1 MSSTLFFQHFMVL
14 TFIGILNP
22 LWKFYKSNLNLIQ
35 NTWFLTSRCYIA
47 VVVPHITFYIALSM
61 NLSSTP
67 SLIIILLLFLKK
79 KLIWKIDSIHYM
91 SFTSKT
97 DICICSLW
105 VVWMLGAVK
114 ITFVSVSIPG
124 TPYLC
129 ISVILL
135 ICLKL
140 HNLKTVLIYFLWFSL
155 SWWFITNYQ
164 I

>member
-1 MSSTLFFQHFMVL
+1 MNTKYL
-14 TFIGILNP
+14 ILNFSLLHCCSCP
-22 LWKFYKSNLNLIQ
+22 PYN
-35 NTWFLTSRCYIA
+35 FLYC
-47 VVVPHITFYIALSM
+47 
-61 NLSSTP
+61 
-67 SLIIILLLFLKK
+67 SLYESIIN
-79 KLIWKIDSIHYM
+79 SIINHH
-91 SFTSKT
+91 SFTISEKKTHLENWFNSLHVIYLISKT

-114 ITFVSVSIPG
+114 ITLMSVSIPG
-124 TPYLC
+124 KPYLC

-155 SWWFITNYQ
+155 SWRFITNYQ